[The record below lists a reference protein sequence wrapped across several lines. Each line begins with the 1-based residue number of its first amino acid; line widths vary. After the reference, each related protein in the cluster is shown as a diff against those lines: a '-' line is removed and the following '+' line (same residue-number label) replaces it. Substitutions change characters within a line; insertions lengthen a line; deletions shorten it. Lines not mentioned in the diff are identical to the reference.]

1 MIVKVKKFLFCI
13 CITFLFPIFSLCR
26 NRWKHDFHHKS
37 IQIDHSITDSL
48 WLSSEGKFWNLGV
61 LYMKYCLYQQQNYQ
75 VCHSVH
81 NFFESNWLS
90 FPLFSYIVTNFT
102 VPQWNP
108 LSVFLFPAVSFPSW
122 MYAKWLF
129 SGSHFPIS
137 LNCTYN

>member
-61 LYMKYCLYQQQNYQ
+61 LYMKYCLYLVSGQTRRY
-75 VCHSVH
+75 SP
-81 NFFESNWLS
+81 WLS